1 VFTLKFKLLES
12 ILMVNK
18 LLNLKFLIKLYE
30 ILSSPAGTDVRRVAV
45 RGDNLGCVCTLINTI
60 SLLA

>member
-1 VFTLKFKLLES
+1 
-12 ILMVNK
+12 MVNK